1 MVEAL
6 KSQYLQLKSRVSS
19 ELSLIK
25 QRTVDLQKE
34 IEELTLIRDELGVAP
49 HKIPSGRVLLDV
61 GGFKFSTTME
71 TLTKVPDSFLGR
83 MFSGRFP
90 IKMNDDGRILID
102 RDGTYFHLILLF
114 LRDPEFIKIKIK
126 DRVELEDFK
135 AEVEYYGLTQAIFG
149 NVDLSLPSTLDWI
162 DNTKIKVQSFSSQY
176 SGFPATNTLNP
187 STTYWLSQSG
197 QITNQWI
204 VYEFPSRSFINK
216 IMIKVDMFECTAKDW
231 MVQITEDEEP
241 TTNSEWVTVKEF
253 QAKSGNVTQSDQFF
267 EEFEL
272 RAKFVRLF
280 FVNNWGPGGG
290 SYILVTNVK
299 FFGGSLED

>member
-6 KSQYLQLKSRVSS
+6 KSQYTQLKERVSS
-19 ELSLIK
+19 ELLHIK
-25 QRTVDLQKE
+25 HRTVNLQKE
-34 IEELTLIRDELGVAP
+34 IGELTVIRDELGVAP
-49 HKIPSGRVLLDV
+49 YEIPKGRVLLDV
-61 GGFKFSTTME
+61 GGFKYSTTME

-90 IKMNDDGRILID
+90 IKINEEDGRILID
-102 RDGTYFHLILLF
+102 RDGTHFHLILLF
-114 LRDPEFIKIKIK
+114 LRDPEYVKIKIK

-135 AEVEYYGLTQAIFG
+135 AEVAYYGLTQAIFG
-149 NVDLSLPSTLDWI
+149 NIDLSTPDNLDWL
-162 DNTKIKVQSFSSQY
+162 DNTKIQVHSFSSQY

-197 QITNQWI
+197 LITDQWI
-204 VYEFPSRSFINK
+204 VYQFPTRSFINK
-216 IMIKVDMFECTAKDW
+216 IMMKVDMFECTAKDW
-231 MVQITEDEEP
+231 MVQITEDDEP
-241 TTNSEWVTVKEF
+241 TSEWITVKDF
-253 QAKSGNVTQSDQFF
+253 QSKSGNETQSDQFF

-272 RAKFVRLF
+272 RAKYVRLF
-280 FVNNWGPGGG
+280 FKNNWGPGGG